1 MNDDELR
8 ELTKGSMTR
17 ILNSLVDNYMKIYDE
32 YYAEGSRESA
42 FLKDLADSILPI
54 SEVLEVYT
62 RENYIN
68 PDYAVRKL
76 KHSKDI
82 IEDTIKFFE
91 LKQEKKG
98 QNEREK

>member
-8 ELTKGSMTR
+8 ELTKSSMTR

-54 SEVLEVYT
+54 S
-62 RENYIN
+62 
-68 PDYAVRKL
+68 
-76 KHSKDI
+76 
-82 IEDTIKFFE
+82 
-91 LKQEKKG
+91 
-98 QNEREK
+98 

>member
-8 ELTKGSMTR
+8 ELTKSSMIR

-54 SEVLEVYT
+54 SEVLEVYV

-68 PDYAVRKL
+68 PDYVVRKL

-82 IEDTIKFFE
+82 IENTIKFFE
-91 LKQEKKG
+91 LK
-98 QNEREK
+98 

>member
-8 ELTKGSMTR
+8 ELTKSSMTR

-42 FLKDLADSILPI
+42 FLKDLADSMLPV
-54 SEVLEVYT
+54 SEVLEIYA
-62 RENYIN
+62 REDYIN

-76 KHSKDI
+76 KYSKDI
-82 IEDTIKFFE
+82 IENTIKFFE
-91 LKQEKKG
+91 LKQEKEG
-98 QNEREK
+98 QNERK

>member
-8 ELTKGSMTR
+8 ELTKSSMTR

-62 RENYIN
+62 RENCIN
-68 PDYAVRKL
+68 PDYVVRKL

-82 IEDTIKFFE
+82 IELSLIHI
-91 LKQEKKG
+91 
-98 QNEREK
+98 

>member
-8 ELTKGSMTR
+8 ELTKSSMTR

-76 KHSKDI
+76 KYSKDI
-82 IEDTIKFFE
+82 MENTIKYFE
-91 LKQEKKG
+91 LK
-98 QNEREK
+98 